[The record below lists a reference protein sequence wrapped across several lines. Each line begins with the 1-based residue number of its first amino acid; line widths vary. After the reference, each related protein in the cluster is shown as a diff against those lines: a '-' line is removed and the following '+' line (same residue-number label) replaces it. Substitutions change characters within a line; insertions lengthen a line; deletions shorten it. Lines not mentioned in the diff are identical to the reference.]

1 MRRNSIPALPG
12 EVVMPV
18 ASRFSLPHGIKLAG
32 FLFGLAMALT
42 GCISN
47 QPYHV
52 QADPQRQDIPAR
64 MTQTNQDEQQFQ
76 RKYPVVPIQC
86 SRAGQPLLVNG
97 RPQVQPKLRFIEFD
111 DQGEFF
117 DRRQLNAAIADIR
130 DHPNKKVVIVY
141 IHGWQN
147 RGEILGDFAI
157 YGSSDGDAQRFKNFL
172 VALANTEQVRN
183 KREVIG
189 IYASWRGELIGK
201 IGGNFVTD
209 LPVLLPRALT
219 YYGRRAAATRI
230 GSSTAMGEML
240 IAIRAA
246 ARMEEGSVAL
256 PTTPNIRD
264 RAVTVFMGHSF
275 GARVLE
281 AAALQ
286 EFVRRSAKFTASNDA
301 SSQRVKNYDLPRYAD
316 LILFVNPA
324 DESLYAKR
332 ICEAL
337 TPDSP
342 TDFPKKDP
350 AIVALCS
357 VTDSATRK
365 VMPAADSIPAAFI
378 GYRGRDM
385 PYLEQGEFAG
395 LSQKDFS
402 VLSAPN
408 NTYLRNGSVGPSPAP
423 VARKAAAAHKAAP
436 PNDLER
442 AVDSIDH
449 NLQPGSIMAG
459 PPRLTDD
466 KGQDFQINFNPQ
478 SANRTQ
484 YWALLVDSKLMD
496 GHGDVWSPAAFGLYA
511 RLFRL
516 AVPAAFVLEQQ
527 RPSTPLKTQMIKTL
541 PPPPPKKS

>member
-1 MRRNSIPALPG
+1 MSSRCFLPRG
-12 EVVMPV
+12 V
-18 ASRFSLPHGIKLAG
+18 KLAAC
-32 FLFGLAMALT
+32 LFGLATALT

-52 QADPQRQDIPAR
+52 QTDPRRQDIPER
-64 MTQTNQDEQQFQ
+64 MTQTNRDEQQFQ
-76 RKYPVVPIQC
+76 KKYPVVPIQC
-86 SRAGQPLLVNG
+86 SRTGQPLLVNG
-97 RPQVQPKLRFIEFD
+97 RTQVQPKLRFIEFD

-117 DRRQLNAAIADIR
+117 DRRQLSAAIAEIR

-172 VALANTEQVRN
+172 VALANTEQLRN

-201 IGGNFVTD
+201 IGGNFVAD
-209 LPVLLPRALT
+209 LPVLVPRALT

-246 ARMEEGSVAL
+246 ARMEEGNVAL

-286 EFVRRSAKFTASNDA
+286 EFVRRSAKYSASNEA
-301 SSQRVKNYDLPRYAD
+301 STQRAKDYDLPRYAD

-337 TPDSP
+337 TPDTP
-342 TDFPKKDP
+342 ADFPKKDP
-350 AIVALCS
+350 AIIALCS

-365 VMPAADSIPAAFI
+365 VMPVADSIPAAVI

-395 LSQKDFS
+395 LSQKEFS

-408 NTYLRNGSVGPSPAP
+408 NTYLRNGSVGPSPEP
-423 VARKAAAAHKAAP
+423 IVRKAAAANKAAP

-449 NLQPGSIMAG
+449 NLQPGSILAG

-516 AVPAAFVLEQQ
+516 AVPAAFIREQQ
-527 RPSTPLKTQMIKTL
+527 RPSTPLKTQLSKTL